1 MRLEKWKE
9 RKIGEGVI
17 VIYGKRES
25 IKIIELVVK
34 WGKRINIS

>member
-25 IKIIELVVK
+25 IKIIDEGVV
-34 WGKRINIS
+34 GEED

>member
-25 IKIIELVVK
+25 IKIMK
-34 WGKRINIS
+34 GW